1 MLSSKF
7 NFILTAIICIVFFVY
22 IKSKS
27 PKKTDA
33 FDTSKTQTVEPIDLP
48 EDHPLKHP
56 KFKLI
61 DIPSSDWSDG
71 FIDIH
76 DVLDYIFT
84 TELEKTYALKRLLQA
99 GYGQEK
105 TNFLYF
111 YKGQITINGYVF
123 DKYSQAKLFL
133 EKSTFKKIRVFI
145 LAKNEFP
152 KELKTDGI
160 YFYMIPWDK
169 RTLPEI
175 QL

>member
-7 NFILTAIICIVFFVY
+7 NFILTVIICIAFVVY
-22 IKSKS
+22 MKSKS
-27 PKKTDA
+27 PKKGEA
-33 FDTSKTQTVEPIDLP
+33 FDTSKVETVEPSDLP
-48 EDHPLKHP
+48 DDHPLKHP

-61 DIPSSDWSDG
+61 DTPSGDWSDG

-76 DVLDYIFT
+76 DVMDYIFT
-84 TELEKTYALKRLLQA
+84 TDLERSYAIKRLLKA
-99 GYGQEK
+99 GYGQK
-105 TNFLYF
+105 KNNFLYF
-111 YKGQITINGYVF
+111 HKGKITINGNVF
-123 DKYSQAKLFL
+123 YKNTQAKLFL
-133 EKSTFKKIRVFI
+133 EKSTLKKIRVFI

-169 RTLPEI
+169 RQLPEI